1 MEELCF
7 KYSNVRPEQMADKE
21 VVIVND
27 LYTIMKHEVD
37 PVLLIEYLFKIKCV
51 DKHAYSYFHDKAIYW
66 SKPILLEF
74 LLANISSLCSLSTL
88 INVLRDLG
96 YSHISYQLLK
106 RWLLPQSS
114 VVRVNRMDTSN
125 RKPVQQYFKMLKRKI
140 WNAEFKDPLNTL
152 RSLTKRLKISMM
164 AENDVQKRQCLAD
177 KVVAVLGVEIDAH
190 AITFDTELSE
200 HHLFK
205 ELRDIVPHTTNTM
218 ITDVILYGRRA
229 NACAIGKH
237 FSLGEK
243 YLQKAKACSTFLTP
257 CLELAN
263 MLYCEVYVKL
273 WEFEQNPSREIRES
287 LVQMAEVGIECLT
300 DEEEEIRVL
309 WTRMFLLRMA
319 FCLLGIGNRTNIIPN
334 CTTIKCIEKAH
345 QILDILDTALNDM
358 DTRREMFYQM
368 ASARLSEL
376 EGNLPL
382 ALEKIRMSF
391 RLAMDGKFKEQ
402 YFICQHLKYIELQ
415 MDKLTHYT
423 NNTSS
428 KEFIPFDLKIDDM
441 LNPDSVEQLD
451 QEQSLIEDDTHLKKC
466 IIGCNESPRKLL
478 TFIGC
483 TRLNLSN
490 LPECSIATTP
500 SLNVTS
506 YEWLPFKSNSMPLS
520 SPTISSDF
528 VHIYDPE
535 TCLVQ
540 NRQLLDEKQE
550 GDTFEDIGLESVP
563 ELNTK
568 SFEKISGDGT

>member
-7 KYSNVRPEQMADKE
+7 KHSNVRSEQMTDME

-27 LYTIMKHEVD
+27 LYTIMQHEVD
-37 PVLLIEYLFKIKCV
+37 PVLLMEYLFNIKCV
-51 DKHAYSYFHDKAIYW
+51 DKYTYSYFHDKATYW

-74 LLANISSLCSLSTL
+74 ILTNISSLCSLSTL

-96 YSHISYQLLK
+96 YSHISCQLLK
-106 RWLLPQSS
+106 RWILPQSS

-152 RSLTKRLKISMM
+152 RSLTKRLKITMM

-243 YLQKAKACSTFLTP
+243 YLQKAKVCSAFLTP

-287 LVQMAEVGIECLT
+287 LVQMAEVGIECLR
-300 DEEEEIRVL
+300 DEEEEIRIL
-309 WTRMFLLRMA
+309 WTRMFLLRMT

-334 CTTIKCIEKAH
+334 CTTIECIEKAR
-345 QILDILDTALNDM
+345 QMLDILDLTMNGM

-391 RLAMDGKFKEQ
+391 RLAMEGKFKEQ
-402 YFICQHLKYIELQ
+402 SFICQHLKYIELQ
-415 MDKLTHYT
+415 MDKLAHDT
-423 NNTSS
+423 NDISPNES
-428 KEFIPFDLKIDDM
+428 IPFDLKIEDM
-441 LNPDSVEQLD
+441 LNPNSVEQLD
-451 QEQSLIEDDTHLKKC
+451 QEQSLIEDDTDLKKC
-466 IIGCNESPRKLL
+466 VIECSESPRKLL

-490 LPECSIATTP
+490 SPECSFAMVP

-506 YEWLPFKSNSMPLS
+506 YEWLPFNSNSKPLS

-528 VHIYDPE
+528 VQINDSE
-535 TCLVQ
+535 TRLVQ
-540 NRQLLDEKQE
+540 NRQLLREKQR
-550 GDTFEDIGLESVP
+550 GDTFEDIGLESVS
-563 ELNTK
+563 ELNIN
-568 SFEKISGDGT
+568 SFEKISGDG

>member
-1 MEELCF
+1 MTD
-7 KYSNVRPEQMADKE
+7 ME

-37 PVLLIEYLFKIKCV
+37 PVLLMEYLFKIKCV
-51 DKHAYSYFHDKAIYW
+51 DEYVYSYFHDKAIYW
-66 SKPILLEF
+66 SKPILLEC
-74 LLANISSLCSLSTL
+74 LLAHISNICSLCTL
-88 INVLRDLG
+88 INVLRDIG
-96 YSHISYQLLK
+96 YGHISYQILK

-152 RSLTKRLKISMM
+152 RSLTQRLKISMM

-177 KVVAVLGVEIDAH
+177 KVVAVLGAEIDAH
-190 AITFDTELSE
+190 AITFNPELSE

-229 NACAIGKH
+229 NACAIGKY
-237 FSLGEK
+237 FSLGGK
-243 YLQKAKACSTFLTP
+243 YLQKAKVCSAFLTP

-273 WEFEQNPSREIRES
+273 WEFEENPCREIRES
-287 LVQMAEVGIECLT
+287 LVQTAEVGIECLR

-319 FCLLGIGNRTNIIPN
+319 FCQLGIGNRATIIPN
-334 CTTIKCIEKAH
+334 CTTNECIEKAH
-345 QILDILDTALNDM
+345 QILDILDTTRKGM
-358 DTRREMFYQM
+358 DTRRKMFYQM

-376 EGNLPL
+376 EGNFPL

-391 RLAMDGKFKEQ
+391 RLAMEGKFKEQ

-415 MDKLTHYT
+415 MDKLAHDT
-423 NNTSS
+423 NDIRPMESTS
-428 KEFIPFDLKIDDM
+428 FDLKIDDM
-441 LNPDSVEQLD
+441 LNPDSVDQLD
-451 QEQSLIEDDTHLKKC
+451 QEQSLREDDTYLKKC
-466 IIGCNESPRKLL
+466 VIECSESPSKLL
-478 TFIGC
+478 NFTGC
-483 TRLNLSN
+483 TRLNRSN
-490 LPECSIATTP
+490 LPECSIVSAP
-500 SLNVTS
+500 SLNVNS
-506 YEWLPFKSNSMPLS
+506 FEWLPFKSNSKPLS

-528 VHIYDPE
+528 VHIYDSE
-535 TCLVQ
+535 TSLVQ
-540 NRQLLDEKQE
+540 SRQLLDEKQG

-563 ELNTK
+563 ELDTK
-568 SFEKISGDGT
+568 SFEKISGDG